1 MSLVTPPPRST
12 RVAVVWPAGPS
23 SLSVEGGSIPAAVP
37 AGTGTVAVA
46 TAASQGPAP
55 SRHARE
61 QKPKV
66 LIKEEISQE
75 EDEGEENPCDA
86 TTSNAPHEVM
96 VKENADKRIGN
107 VARFPRPSYYE
118 DGRVSGGRIR
128 RRRLSSPRPA
138 PAKFNAAASRQP
150 ENYET
155 YDIDDDESSE
165 LMDAILEDMGRL
177 TVTMKMDD
185 TGRWR
190 ILWKSR
196 ELNI

>member
-12 RVAVVWPAGPS
+12 RIAVVWPAGPS
-23 SLSVEGGSIPAAVP
+23 GLSVEGGSTPAIHA
-37 AGTGTVAVA
+37 AA
-46 TAASQGPAP
+46 TAVSQGPAP

-61 QKPKV
+61 QKPNV
-66 LIKEEISQE
+66 LIKEESSQE
-75 EDEGEENPCDA
+75 EDEVEESGRNAAHEVLVKDDPDRR
-86 TTSNAPHEVM
+86 TSNS
-96 VKENADKRIGN
+96 
-107 VARFPRPSYYE
+107 ARFPRPSYYG
-118 DGRVSGGRIR
+118 DGRDSGGRIR

-138 PAKFNAAASRQP
+138 PVNFSTAASRQP

-190 ILWKSR
+190 ILWKPR
-196 ELNI
+196 ELDI

>member
-12 RVAVVWPAGPS
+12 RIAVVWPAGPS
-23 SLSVEGGSIPAAVP
+23 SLSVDGGSTPAAAAVP
-37 AGTGTVAVA
+37 TVAPA
-46 TAASQGPAP
+46 TDMPQGPAP

-61 QKPKV
+61 QKPGV
-66 LIKEEISQE
+66 LIKEESSQE
-75 EDEGEENPCDA
+75 EDEDEETTRDA
-86 TTSNAPHEVM
+86 PHDGLVKDDADRRTSNA
-96 VKENADKRIGN
+96 DC
-107 VARFPRPSYYE
+107 FPRPSYHK

-138 PAKFNAAASRQP
+138 PTKFNAAAPRQP

-155 YDIDDDESSE
+155 YDIDDDENSE

-196 ELNI
+196 ELDI